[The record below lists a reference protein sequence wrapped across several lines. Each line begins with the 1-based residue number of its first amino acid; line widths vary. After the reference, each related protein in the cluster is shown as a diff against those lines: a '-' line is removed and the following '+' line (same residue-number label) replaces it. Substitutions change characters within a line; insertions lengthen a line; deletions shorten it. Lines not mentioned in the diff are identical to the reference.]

1 MIEHVAVDGED
12 GENAAAQNGAVEVSP
27 GIDVPAEP
35 ASPGVSEDAPNVDE
49 LEGRL
54 DDLQSA
60 MDQIQVGDLDA
71 AERAIEALEDR
82 MGSARD

>member
-1 MIEHVAVDGED
+1 MIEHVAADGED
-12 GENAAAQNGAVEVSP
+12 GENDVLEESAAR
-27 GIDVPAEP
+27 DVCQ
-35 ASPGVSEDAPNVDE
+35 DAPNVDE

-54 DDLQSA
+54 HDLQSA

-82 MGSARD
+82 IGSARD